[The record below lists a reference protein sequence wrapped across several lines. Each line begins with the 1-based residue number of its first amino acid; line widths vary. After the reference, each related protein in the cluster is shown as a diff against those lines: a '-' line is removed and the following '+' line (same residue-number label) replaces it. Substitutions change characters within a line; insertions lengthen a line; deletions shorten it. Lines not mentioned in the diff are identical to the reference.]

1 MNAIVRFSVVM
12 GVSWVCA
19 ASAGCSAETAEE
31 ESGASESAQTA
42 ASAASNKA
50 VYSALAAAGAA
61 EGGKL
66 DVRVSCSTSLSRSQS
81 TCTIKFTSERPT
93 MTVNGSAKA
102 LFDILDKGS
111 TYPSTT
117 ELWGARRVFDVKDII
132 CTRSDVCY
140 LYDRSAPARTF
151 TIIKSRANALRGVLS
166 NLNVEYATDVICSR
180 TELRDEVPATIDH
193 ECKFKQFDDDADDY
207 SVTEGSHA
215 SARTAAIVAALKSA
229 GIRSF
234 PGGALGGGPDFQV
247 IEATVKCQ
255 RTDNRVTCA
264 RVAEG
269 LR

>member
-1 MNAIVRFSVVM
+1 MNAIFRFSVMM

-19 ASAGCSAETAEE
+19 ASLGCSAETADE

-50 VYSALAAAGAA
+50 VYSALAAVGAT

-66 DVRVSCSTSLSRSQS
+66 EVRVSCSTSISRSQS
-81 TCTIKFTSERPT
+81 TCTIRFISQRPT
-93 MTVNGSAKA
+93 KTVNGSAKA
-102 LFDILDKGS
+102 LYDILDKGS

-117 ELWGARRVFDVKDII
+117 ELWGARKVFDVKDII
-132 CTRSDVCY
+132 CSRSDVCY
-140 LYDRSAPARTF
+140 LYDRSAPAKTF

-166 NLNVEYATDVICSR
+166 NLNVQYATDVMCSR
-180 TELRDEVPATIDH
+180 TELRDEVPSTIDH
-193 ECKFKQFDDDADDY
+193 ECKFKQFDDDAESY
-207 SVTEGSHA
+207 TLTEGTAA
-215 SARTAAIVAALKSA
+215 SAQAATIVKALEGA

-234 PGGALGGGPDFQV
+234 PGGVLGGGPDFRV
-247 IEATVKCQ
+247 TEATVKCQ
-255 RTDNRVTCA
+255 RVDNKVTCA